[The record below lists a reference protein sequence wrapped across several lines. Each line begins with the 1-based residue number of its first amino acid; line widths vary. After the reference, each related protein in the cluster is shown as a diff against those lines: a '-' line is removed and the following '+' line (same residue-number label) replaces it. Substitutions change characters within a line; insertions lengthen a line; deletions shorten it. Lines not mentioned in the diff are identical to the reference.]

1 MPSLELFLK
10 IFYSLLALF
19 FAVAIFSLLIF
30 ASNRLL
36 RVRLER
42 KHTVR
47 LENRGNC
54 RSMYY
59 LNVSSLEPS
68 LRFALFAQGVPLVEV
83 RDVDEEQIPAFLPDS
98 TVAVSPAPAAVKKAG
113 TTSGPASVN
122 TAAAVKAGQATAAKA
137 GTVAS
142 LLGSLG
148 RLLPGSLGAGLRAQS
163 AQARELQTGTSRAI
177 QAPQAIK
184 SQVGSVQKESGKLAG
199 AKPTASR
206 PAASSPAQASHSK
219 PATRTLNA
227 PTGSGAPAPSRVHL
241 TSVGAAY
248 RVRLPELEPGQSFDL
263 TLQIGIRGKRYPA
276 GSFPYVLESE
286 QIALDFP
293 DLAGKPLQRSGVI
306 YFQPVRAWRYWLPTF
321 SAILLVLLGVAS
333 LVYAYLLI
341 WR

>member
-19 FAVAIFSLLIF
+19 FAAAIFSLLIF

-83 RDVDEEQIPAFLPDS
+83 RDVDEEQIPAFLLDS
-98 TVAVSPAPAAVKKAG
+98 TAASPAPAAAKKTG
-113 TTSGPASVN
+113 TASGPASVN
-122 TAAAVKAGQATAAKA
+122 TAAAVKTGQATAAKA

-148 RLLPGSLGAGLRAQS
+148 RLLPGSLGASLRAQS

-177 QAPQAIK
+177 QAPQAVK
-184 SQVGSVQKESGKLAG
+184 SQVGSVQKESGKLVG
-199 AKPTASR
+199 AK
-206 PAASSPAQASHSK
+206 PAASSPAQASHSQ

-227 PTGSGAPAPSRVHL
+227 PTGSGALAPSRVHSA
-241 TSVGAAY
+241 SVDAAY
-248 RVRLPELEPGQSFDL
+248 RVRSPELEPGQSFDL
-263 TLQIGIRGKRYPA
+263 TLQIGVRGKRYLA
-276 GSFPYVLESE
+276 GSFPYTLESE
-286 QIALDFP
+286 QVALDFP

-306 YFQPVRAWRYWLPTF
+306 YFQPVRAWRYWLPAF

-333 LVYAYLLI
+333 LAYAYLLI